1 MIARGDLLIKTE
13 EHAVTGSL
21 HDVTSYCLF
30 PRGAAYDIP
39 KEREAVSFASLLS
52 HHNPDFN
59 PNENT
64 SRHGSG
70 VLKIERA
77 GSGEGTYTIEA
88 ASL

>member
-1 MIARGDLLIKTE
+1 MKTE
-13 EHAVTGSL
+13 EHAVTESVIGSL

-59 PNENT
+59 PNESA

-70 VLKIERA
+70 GLKIERA
-77 GSGEGTYTIEA
+77 GSGEGTYTIKTA
-88 ASL
+88 PLWRS